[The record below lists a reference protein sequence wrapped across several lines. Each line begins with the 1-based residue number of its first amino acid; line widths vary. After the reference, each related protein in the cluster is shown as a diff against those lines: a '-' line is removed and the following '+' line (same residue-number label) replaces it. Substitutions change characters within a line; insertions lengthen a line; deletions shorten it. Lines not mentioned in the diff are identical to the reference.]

1 MSFRHDIICEKTRSP
16 GEIRRTLANLWRN
29 RRWAL
34 AKQEYTIANTTLIRI
49 EMLNWVLRH
58 DITPQKYYKKLYS
71 REWPT
76 L

>member
-1 MSFRHDIICEKTRSP
+1 MSLRQDIICEKTRSP
-16 GEIRRTLANLWRN
+16 GEIRRTLAYLWRN

-34 AKQEYTIANTTLIRI
+34 AKQEYTLATTFLIRI

-58 DITPQKYYKKLYS
+58 DTSCRDYYKKQYN